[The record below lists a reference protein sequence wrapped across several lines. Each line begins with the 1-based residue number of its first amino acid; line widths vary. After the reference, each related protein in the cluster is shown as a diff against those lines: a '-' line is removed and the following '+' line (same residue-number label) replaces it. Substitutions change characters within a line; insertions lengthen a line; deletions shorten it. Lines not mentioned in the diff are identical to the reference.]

1 MRPRSRTFPITLVAA
16 ALVVALAGACGDP
29 FGLPRAVIPNRVDT
43 VALYAL
49 SGTPV
54 TTPSGYRFFNSSNSA
69 VSLPQPVRTDQ
80 SSDFDFVFDIDAA
93 GRALLMPT
101 AVVDVGRQSGAQLTT
116 TPFDSIKIAPD
127 RSYQL
132 DSALVVDVGTIAIL
146 HSRPATCSFGIS
158 TVYYAKL
165 RVLSIDPLPG
175 PNGRRMQFA
184 ILVDTNCGYRGLE
197 PGLPSR

>member
-1 MRPRSRTFPITLVAA
+1 MRPRPRTFPITLVAA
-16 ALVVALAGACGDP
+16 VLAIALAGACGDP
-29 FGLPRAVIPNRVDT
+29 FGLPRPNIPNQVDT
-43 VALYAL
+43 VTLYAL

-54 TTPSGYRFFNSSNSA
+54 TTPSGYRFFNSSNPA

-80 SSDFDFVFDIDAA
+80 SSDFDFVFDIDTA

-101 AVVDVGRQSGAQLTT
+101 AVLALGRLSGAQTTT

-127 RSYQL
+127 RNYNL
-132 DSALVVDVGTIAIL
+132 DSALVVNVGTVAIV

-158 TVYYAKL
+158 TVYYGKL
-165 RVLSIDPLPG
+165 RVVDVDMTL
-175 PNGRRMQFA
+175 RRIEFE